1 MNTNTTTTTAT
12 KKVDLTSKTTT
23 YYANKRAETRARG
36 VRYVEETLLPQL
48 IALAESGS
56 SFYSTKPPADVELED
71 VIKALQ
77 ERANCSAR
85 RTGYQGKIS
94 ISW

>member
-1 MNTNTTTTTAT
+1 MNTTTNTTAT
-12 KKVDLTSKTTT
+12 VKKIDLTAKTQA

-36 VRYVEETLLPQL
+36 IRYVEETLLPQL
-48 IALAESGS
+48 IAQAESGS
-56 SFYSTKPPADVELED
+56 RFYSVKPPADVELED

-77 ERANCSAR
+77 ERANCSAS